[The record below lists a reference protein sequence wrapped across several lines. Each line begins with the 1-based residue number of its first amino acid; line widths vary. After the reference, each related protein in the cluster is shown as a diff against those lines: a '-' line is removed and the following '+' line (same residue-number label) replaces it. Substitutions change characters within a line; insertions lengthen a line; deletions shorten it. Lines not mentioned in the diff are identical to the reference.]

1 MVEKQKWSEIWR
13 SYRLL
18 RLRAPD
24 VAIASNNPPRGHNS
38 ITGITRCHSYIT
50 QEKKICVDLYRKNA
64 SQSLH
69 DPPEVCEGSDPL
81 PAFSYYFAGMKNK
94 EKVDR

>member
-1 MVEKQKWSEIWR
+1 MVEKQKLSEIWR

-18 RLRAPD
+18 RLCAPD
-24 VAIASNNPPRGHNS
+24 VAIASNNPQLNHRDHKVSQLYYPG
-38 ITGITRCHSYIT
+38 
-50 QEKKICVDLYRKNA
+50 KKICVDLYRKNA